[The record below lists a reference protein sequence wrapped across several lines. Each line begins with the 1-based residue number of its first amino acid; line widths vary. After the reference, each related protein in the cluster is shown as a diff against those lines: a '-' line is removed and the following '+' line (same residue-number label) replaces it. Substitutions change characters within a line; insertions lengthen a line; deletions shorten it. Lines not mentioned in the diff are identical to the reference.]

1 MGEGEGIDFFI
12 VISDLFKVGIV
23 CEGGVG
29 GLGDAA
35 GRLVAIWQKPKSK
48 IRLLVEVISKITD
61 GSHEKFLRIPEYFVT
76 FFAVLNCFDTLR
88 YK

>member
-12 VISDLFKVGIV
+12 VISDLFQVGII
-23 CEGGVG
+23 CEGAVD

-35 GRLVAIWQKPKSK
+35 GRLVARKAKAEIKNLAAGRS
-48 IRLLVEVISKITD
+48 
-61 GSHEKFLRIPEYFVT
+61 
-76 FFAVLNCFDTLR
+76 

>member
-1 MGEGEGIDFFI
+1 VLAQRLRGSSLMGEGEGIDFFI

-23 CEGGVG
+23 CEGAID

-35 GRLVAIWQKPKSK
+35 GRLVARKAKAEIKNLAAGKS
-48 IRLLVEVISKITD
+48 
-61 GSHEKFLRIPEYFVT
+61 
-76 FFAVLNCFDTLR
+76 

>member
-23 CEGGVG
+23 CEGGVD
-29 GLGDAA
+29 GLEDAA
-35 GRLVAIWQKPKSK
+35 GRLVARKAKAEINNLATGRS
-48 IRLLVEVISKITD
+48 
-61 GSHEKFLRIPEYFVT
+61 
-76 FFAVLNCFDTLR
+76 

>member
-12 VISDLFKVGIV
+12 VIYDLFQVGIV
-23 CEGGVG
+23 CEGVVD

-35 GRLVAIWQKPKSK
+35 GRLVARKAKAEIKNLGAGRS
-48 IRLLVEVISKITD
+48 
-61 GSHEKFLRIPEYFVT
+61 
-76 FFAVLNCFDTLR
+76 

>member
-12 VISDLFKVGIV
+12 VISDLFQVGIV
-23 CEGGVG
+23 CEGGVD

-35 GRLVAIWQKPKSK
+35 GRFVARKAKAEIKNLAAGRS
-48 IRLLVEVISKITD
+48 
-61 GSHEKFLRIPEYFVT
+61 
-76 FFAVLNCFDTLR
+76 